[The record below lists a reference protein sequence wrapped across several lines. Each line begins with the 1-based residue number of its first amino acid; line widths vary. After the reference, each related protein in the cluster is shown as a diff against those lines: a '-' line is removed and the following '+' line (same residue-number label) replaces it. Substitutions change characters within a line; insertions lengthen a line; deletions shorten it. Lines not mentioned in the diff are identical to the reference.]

1 MLSSVEDNM
10 KKFEWKNE
18 LQFLRVIRMRT
29 EHHDTR
35 CQKSLVSFF
44 LPGCSY
50 SSLPSARTQNRCIS
64 SGKTKQKKE
73 TSEKPN
79 LLGEPGTFQEPHS
92 KPPRFLFLPHFEN
105 VKRSKPFKNLQ
116 EVLERFQVPRGFQRV
131 SVDIFRVTG
140 WSTQEP
146 QNSSAVLFSSCTA
159 RLGILSTDSE
169 SLE

>member
-1 MLSSVEDNM
+1 MTRDAKNLWFLFSCQVVLTVLCPVPEPRTAVFRVVKPS
-10 KKFEWKNE
+10 KKKKPLKN
-18 LQFLRVIRMRT
+18 RT
-29 EHHDTR
+29 
-35 CQKSLVSFF
+35 
-44 LPGCSY
+44 
-50 SSLPSARTQNRCIS
+50 S
-64 SGKTKQKKE
+64 SG
-73 TSEKPN
+73 N
-79 LLGEPGTFQEPHS
+79 LELFKNLPQNPT
-92 KPPRFLFLPHFEN
+92 RFLFLPHFEN

-169 SLE
+169 FSE